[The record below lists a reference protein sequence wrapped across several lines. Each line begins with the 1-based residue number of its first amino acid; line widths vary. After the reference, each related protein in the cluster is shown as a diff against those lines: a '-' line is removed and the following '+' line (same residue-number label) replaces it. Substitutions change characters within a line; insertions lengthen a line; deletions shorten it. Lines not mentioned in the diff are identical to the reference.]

1 MQYKEELCSI
11 LESEAGV
18 ESVEEDANS
27 AVEEWKRASEN
38 QKVEKIDRE
47 TENIR
52 DDVLNSFETACSD
65 FVSQLENLDE
75 NVDVE
80 EIYKVYIIHI
90 FRGFT
95 WYYCAAIDEQ
105 GAFFWSL
112 LVDCYRCVCIF
123 YDIDKFDQR

>member
-47 TENIR
+47 TENIG

-95 WYYCAAIDEQ
+95 
-105 GAFFWSL
+105 
-112 LVDCYRCVCIF
+112 
-123 YDIDKFDQR
+123 